1 MAQHK
6 YIKGFSKLSNQEKL
20 DLIAERQKKE
30 IESFQI
36 LEDFKVK
43 DNHIQS
49 RLEEI
54 SENVMS
60 NYFLPYSIAP
70 NFMINGKYHFVPMV
84 IEESSVVAA
93 ASAAAKFWFDKG
105 GFSSKV
111 ISTTKVGQVHFQWNG
126 DSFNL
131 FNYFDA
137 LKTFLLKDSEPL
149 LVNMKKRGGGISNIE
164 LIDFTDEMAGYYQL
178 KVSFETVD
186 AMGANIINS
195 VLEQMADSLK
205 QYIHSNC
212 SVEEKNCEII
222 MAILSNHTPES
233 IVECSVEC
241 SIDQLA
247 EISGELSP
255 EDYANKFK
263 MAVDIA
269 NIDIYRATTHNKG
282 VYNGIDAV
290 VLATG
295 NDFRAV
301 EACGHSYAAKSGH
314 YKSLTEVEIENE
326 KFKYTLKIPMALGTV
341 GGLTSMHPLAK
352 LSLDILG
359 NPSARE
365 LMEITAAVGLANTFS
380 AVKALTTSGIQ
391 KGHMRFHLNNI
402 LNSLN
407 ADETEKE
414 KATTYFSDK
423 KVSYKAVQD
432 YLASLKVNS
441 VG

>member
-1 MAQHK
+1 MEEIQ
-6 YIKGFSKLSNQEKL
+6 YIKGFSKLDNQEKL
-20 DLIAERQKKE
+20 NLIADWQNKNK
-30 IESFQI
+30 ESFQI
-36 LEDFKVK
+36 LDDFKIK
-43 DNHIQS
+43 DNEIQS

-70 NFMINGKYHFVPMV
+70 NFMINGKYYFVPMV

-93 ASAAAKFWFDKG
+93 ASAAAKFWFNKG
-105 GFSSKV
+105 GFRARV
-111 ISTTKVGQVHFQWNG
+111 VSTTKIGQVHFKWNG
-126 DSFNL
+126 DSADLRNKM
-131 FNYFDA
+131 ND
-137 LKTFLLKDSEPL
+137 LKNQLTAESESL
-149 LVNMKKRGGGISNIE
+149 LVNMKKRGGGITNIE
-164 LIDFTDEMAGYYQL
+164 LIDFSDKVENYYQL
-178 KVSFETVD
+178 KVSFETAD

-205 QYIHSNC
+205 NFVAAHFQDKENS
-212 SVEEKNCEII
+212 CEII

-241 SIDQLA
+241 SIEDLS

-255 EDYANKFK
+255 DEFARKFK

-282 VYNGIDAV
+282 IYNGIDAV

-301 EACGHSYAAKSGH
+301 EACGHSYAAKDGH
-314 YKSLTEVEIENE
+314 YRSLTQAETENGQ
-326 KFKYTLKIPMALGTV
+326 FKYTLKIPMALGTV
-341 GGLTSMHPLAK
+341 GGLTNMHPLAK
-352 LSLDILG
+352 LSMEILN
-359 NPSARE
+359 NPTARE
-365 LMEITAAVGLANTFS
+365 LMEITAAAGLANTFS

-402 LNSLN
+402 LNSLH
-407 ADETEKE
+407 ADEAEKK
-414 KATTYFSDK
+414 KATAYFKDR
-423 KVSYKAVQD
+423 KVSYKAVQE
-432 YLASLKVNS
+432 YLSSLKENPVR
-441 VG
+441 

>member
-1 MAQHK
+1 MTQHK
-6 YIKGFSKLSNQEKL
+6 YIKGFSKLNNQEKL
-20 DLIAERQKKE
+20 RLIADQKANK
-30 IESFQI
+30 I
-36 LEDFKVK
+36 EDFQVLDAFKLNDEK
-43 DNHIQS
+43 IQS

-70 NFMINGKYHFVPMV
+70 NFLINGKYYFVPMV

-93 ASAAAKFWFDKG
+93 ASAAARFWFDKG
-105 GFSSKV
+105 GFKSKV
-111 ISTTKVGQVHFQWNG
+111 LSTTKVGQVHFQWIG
-126 DSFNL
+126 DSKVL
-131 FNYFDA
+131 FNKMND
-137 LKTFLLKDSEPL
+137 LKNQLIKDSESL
-149 LVNMKKRGGGISNIE
+149 LANMKKRGGGVTNIE
-164 LIDFTDEMAGYYQL
+164 LIDFTDRIDDYYQL

-205 QYIHSNC
+205 NYLTMNFQG
-212 SVEEKNCEII
+212 EEKSCKII

-233 IVECSVEC
+233 IVECVVEC
-241 SIDQLA
+241 PIEQLS
-247 EISGELSP
+247 EISGALSP
-255 EDYANKFK
+255 EEFARKFK

-282 VYNGIDAV
+282 IYNGIDAL

-301 EACGHSYAAKSGH
+301 EACGHSYAAKDGH
-314 YKSLTEVEIENE
+314 YKSLTEAEIVNG
-326 KFKYTLKIPMALGTV
+326 KFKYTLKIPMAIGTV
-341 GGLTSMHPLAK
+341 GGLTKMHPLAK

-365 LMEITAAVGLANTFS
+365 LMEITAAAGLANTFS
-380 AVKALTTSGIQ
+380 AIKALTTFGIQ

-407 ADETEKE
+407 ADDTEKE
-414 KATTYFSDK
+414 KAILYFKDR
-423 KVSYKAVQD
+423 KVSYQGVQEF
-432 YLASLKVNS
+432 LASIKVNS
-441 VG
+441 ER

>member
-20 DLIAERQKKE
+20 SLIAEWQDKE
-30 IESFQI
+30 MESFQI
-36 LEDFKVK
+36 LDDFKVS
-43 DNHIQS
+43 DNQIQS

-70 NFMINGKYHFVPMV
+70 NFMINGRYYFVPMV

-105 GFSSKV
+105 GFKSRV

-126 DSFNL
+126 NSKVL
-131 FNYFDA
+131 FNQLND
-137 LKTFLLKDSEPL
+137 LKDRLINDSESL
-149 LVNMKKRGGGISNIE
+149 LTNMKKRGGGVTNIE
-164 LIDFTDEMAGYYQL
+164 LIDFTDELDNYYQL
-178 KVSFETVD
+178 KVSFETAD

-205 QYIHSNC
+205 DYLATNFQG
-212 SVEEKNCEII
+212 EEKNCEII

-233 IVECSVEC
+233 IVECVVEC
-241 SIDQLA
+241 PMEQLS

-255 EDYANKFK
+255 EEFARKFK

-282 VYNGIDAV
+282 IYNGIDAV

-301 EACGHSYAAKSGH
+301 EAGGHSFASRDGH
-314 YKSLTEVEIENE
+314 YKSLTNAEIKDG
-326 KFKYTLKIPMALGTV
+326 KFWYSLRIPMALGTV
-341 GGLTSMHPLAK
+341 GGLTNMHPLAK
-352 LSLDILG
+352 LSMDILE

-365 LMEITAAVGLANTFS
+365 LMEITAAAGLANTFS
-380 AVKALTTSGIQ
+380 AIKALTTSGIQ

-407 ADETEKE
+407 ANETEKE
-414 KATTYFSDK
+414 KAALYFKDR
-423 KVSYKAVQD
+423 KVSFKAVQE
-432 YLASLKVNS
+432 YLSSIKANATQ
-441 VG
+441 

>member
-1 MAQHK
+1 MAQYK
-6 YIKGFSKLSNQEKL
+6 YIKGFSKLTNQEKL
-20 DLIAERQKKE
+20 DLIADWQGKE
-30 IESFQI
+30 KGNFQI

-43 DNHIQS
+43 DNQIQS

-70 NFMINGKYHFVPMV
+70 NFMINGKYYFVPMV

-93 ASAAAKFWFDKG
+93 ASAAAKFWFNKG

-131 FNYFDA
+131 FSHFDE
-137 LKTFLLKDSEPL
+137 LKEILLKDSESL
-149 LVNMKKRGGGISNIE
+149 LINMKKRGGGVSNIE
-164 LIDFTDEMAGYYQL
+164 LIDFTDEMADYYQL

-195 VLEQMADSLK
+195 VLEQMAASLK
-205 QYIHSNC
+205 QYILSNC

-241 SIDQLA
+241 PIDQLA

-282 VYNGIDAV
+282 IYNGIDAV

-407 ADETEKE
+407 ADEAEKE
-414 KATTYFSDK
+414 KATTYFKDK

-432 YLASLKVNS
+432 YLASIKVNS
-441 VG
+441 LG